1 MSLPTL
7 VDHCNG
13 EGYGVNLERERLE
26 RCLERVVAC
35 KAAGLK
41 ARAWVAANG
50 VELRELQSWCA
61 HSKR

>member
-1 MSLPTL
+1 
-7 VDHCNG
+7 
-13 EGYGVNLERERLE
+13 VNLERERLE